1 MDTATAISV
10 IRIQLVSYT
19 HFIIIATINFVV
31 IFCLLLFWGI
41 ICINTIVLYLMHI
54 QSRIEL

>member
-1 MDTATAISV
+1 MDTAAAISV

-19 HFIIIATINFVV
+19 HFIIIPIINFVV